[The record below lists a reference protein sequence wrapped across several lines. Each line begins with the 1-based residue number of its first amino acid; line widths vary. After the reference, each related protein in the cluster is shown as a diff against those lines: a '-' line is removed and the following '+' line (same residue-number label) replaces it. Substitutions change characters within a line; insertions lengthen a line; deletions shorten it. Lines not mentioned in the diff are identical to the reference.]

1 MSWISRWWR
10 LWQRQP
16 VLWGI
21 AGGYLLLGSLVTVLS
36 FVHLAF
42 QIRWWPKI
50 TSSSPGMWST
60 DPNLFWIMVIQTI
73 NQGLSLILV
82 LLLVA
87 LLWGLRL
94 AYPHPD
100 QPIPWRAVVRGLF
113 MALLR
118 ILFVY
123 AAFFLVFLFIVLIWI
138 NVGVFLGL
146 ALIIVMGLVL
156 GFENEQPALSI
167 LAGFAVL
174 WLLVWLALVV
184 GIAPLIANLLFEAVG
199 ESRFQPPLWLR
210 HMLRVTR
217 RYWKRFLGLTLGH
230 GVTTVTT
237 VAPFV
242 LAWVLDLPSLPR
254 WMSLAGWVGLAG
266 LYFVS
271 LVIGLVWT
279 SFWMVAYFEAH
290 EEVWGPWPS
299 LISPPSA
306 LADPSPASDQ
316 AGEAKGSIP

>member
-21 AGGYLLLGSLVTVLS
+21 AGGYLLLGSLVTALS
-36 FVHLAF
+36 FVNLAF
-42 QIRWWPKI
+42 QKRWWP
-50 TSSSPGMWST
+50 TLASSHEAWRTAPDFLWVTG
-60 DPNLFWIMVIQTI
+60 LQIV
-73 NQGLSLILV
+73 NQGLSLLLM

-94 AYPHPD
+94 AYPHPE
-100 QPIPWRAVVRGLF
+100 QPIPWRAVWRGLL

-118 ILFVY
+118 VLFVY
-123 AAFFLVFLFIVLIWI
+123 TAFLLVLFLIVLIWMSLGI
-138 NVGVFLGL
+138 FLGL
-146 ALIIVMGLVL
+146 ALVIVMALVL
-156 GFENEQPALSI
+156 GPGNDQPALAI
-167 LAGFAVL
+167 LAGFGVL

-184 GIAPLIANLLFEAVG
+184 GIAPLITNSLCEALG
-199 ESRFQPPLWLR
+199 ESRFLPPLWWR
-210 HMLRVTR
+210 HMLQVTR
-217 RYWKRFLGLTLGH
+217 RYWKRFLGLTMGQ
-230 GVTTVTT
+230 VV
-237 VAPFV
+237 VMVISIAPLV

-254 WMSLAGWVGLAG
+254 LTSLVGWVALAG
-266 LYFVS
+266 LDFVS
-271 LVIGLVWT
+271 LVIGLVWA